1 MKIRTKILTAVLA
14 AATAFSCALTASALS
29 PTPQITLDN
38 NTMPAKVK
46 DGKAT
51 ATLTLKSSDFTDVT
65 GAKLTITFPQGVKLE
80 SAKITDGNWVAD
92 QDYKV
97 DTANGTVTLV
107 DVFNIGDAAK
117 NLSLNLE
124 VTVSGV
130 TMLNYELTVSGEFA
144 DQAVDQVHTVNF
156 ATDNTLVISREE
168 KTYTSISEA
177 TADINGIVNSENPQY
192 FIPAGGVYSDNDNGT
207 YTYYDK
213 NEDGTFTGL
222 PETGNI
228 EIQKCP
234 LPTDGKKLTTFGNSK
249 QDKIE
254 QGVGNNYTN
263 EEYAKIPAYKKDNGI
278 QFGTYVTEKYVAD
291 KYGTLVIMGDYN
303 AFRNYYELKGK
314 SETELLDL
322 IIQRYDTYIGQIIED
337 KAFVAG
343 DPLTLKG
350 GTNYITVKK
359 VAQTKLMW
367 EGSNAFQYAVRLY
380 KLVDN
385 RSYTAVA
392 YSFDSNTYTFSNEIQ
407 TKVNPFTS
415 AN

>member
-29 PTPQITLDN
+29 PTPKITLDN

-46 DGKAT
+46 GGKAT

-65 GAKLTITFPQGVKLE
+65 GAKLTITFPQSVTLE

-130 TMLNYELTVSGEFA
+130 TMQNYKLTVSGEFA

-156 ATDNTLVISREE
+156 ATDNTLVIGGEE
-168 KTYTSISEA
+168 KTYNASEA
-177 TADINGIVNSENPQY
+177 TGAIDDVVNATEPQY
-192 FIPAGGVYSDNDNGT
+192 FIPAGGVYTDSGNGT
-207 YTYYDK
+207 YAYYDK

-222 PETGNI
+222 PENGNI

-254 QGVGNNYTN
+254 QGEYSD
-263 EEYAKIPAYKKDNGI
+263 EYYAKIPAYKKDNGI
-278 QFGTYVTEKYVAD
+278 QFGTYVTESYVAG

-322 IIQRYDTYIGQIIED
+322 IIKRYDTYIGRDIDGTEF
-337 KAFVAG
+337 AAG

-359 VAQTKLMW
+359 IAQTKLMW